1 MSDMQVA
8 VRLRRETGL
17 DMIINTLSQ
26 ILVDLLLD
34 KVLGNNIF
42 LFRCL

>member
-1 MSDMQVA
+1 MSDMQVT

-17 DMIINTLSQ
+17 NVIVNTLRQ
-26 ILVDLLLD
+26 IFIDLLLN